1 MRNRSSHHVIRP
13 AGATLAALAAGSL
26 ALGLA
31 GCAAAP
37 APVVVTATVVVT
49 QTPTPTPTPPPTPT
63 PTPAADVPLIPN
75 PPLGAAPSATPN
87 AAATPVAPIPEG
99 PATDLGATAGAEG
112 SAVSNGA
119 GALLTYTVVEGD
131 DFFAIAQRFDVPVQQ
146 LLRMNPS
153 VPGLG
158 EDIYINDVIN
168 LDWTTKR

>member
-1 MRNRSSHHVIRP
+1 MRIRSSKHSFRP
-13 AGATLAALAAGSL
+13 AGPLSAIVVSGILV
-26 ALGLA
+26 LGLA

-37 APVVVTATVVVT
+37 APIVVTATVIV
-49 QTPTPTPTPPPTPT
+49 TPTPTPTPTPTATPT
-63 PTPAADVPLIPN
+63 PTPVDVPLIPN
-75 PPLGAAPSATPN
+75 PPKGAAPVTTPN

-99 PATDLGATAGAEG
+99 PATDLGATAGAQG

-119 GALLTYTVVEGD
+119 GALLTYKVVEGD
-131 DFFAIAQRFDVPVQQ
+131 DFFAIAQRFDIPVQQ